1 MKKEKYK
8 MPETREVATQPG
20 YKVLNWNSIL
30 AATGEACTVLAKFS
44 HPGGKGSLYRI
55 MLNRDGKNI
64 FQDVN
69 LGRLQKPKQ
78 EKKHVR

>member
-1 MKKEKYK
+1 MRKDKYR
-8 MPETREVATQPG
+8 MPSTREVAAGPG

-30 AATGEACTVLAKFS
+30 AATGEPCIVLAKFP

-55 MLNRDGKNI
+55 MLSRNGKQV

-78 EKKHVR
+78 GQKNV